1 MAESQK
7 IFLFTELRNF
17 NKIYLQRAEKW
28 CAVLTFDMSHI
39 DMGHVIKTFKWQR
52 ILIWSDTWQ
61 IILTYDGIGH
71 FGMAYDK
78 WWTHVDMWHVMTYPI
93 DMWYSP
99 WDWTNSSL
107 KTIYPWSLAHWRLI
121 LLIISPG
128 QWSLKLDTNS
138 DTFSQNVFSSL
149 SLTC

>member
-1 MAESQK
+1 M
-7 IFLFTELRNF
+7 TDHVTHNM
-17 NKIYLQRAEKW
+17 W
-28 CAVLTFDMSHI
+28 
-39 DMGHVIKTFKWQR
+39 HVIKYWHITCKNAMVADRWY
-52 ILIWSDTWQ
+52 WHVVTHDMWWQ
-61 IILTYDGIGH
+61 IILTYK
-71 FGMAYDK
+71 M
-78 WWTHVDMWHVMTYPI
+78 WWQHRSYWQAWLWQMMDTCRHVMTYPI